1 LICQACGCEADLFDL
16 GYIITFFVR
25 LPPFPSSS
33 FPLPL
38 HPNSLLPQD
47 LDTQD
52 YLNDSPTLILNSQS
66 IFDNALAGASSTTD
80 EFLVISHDIHNQTS
94 QVLVEYMLKGL
105 LSKGYKPVTVGECL
119 GDPKAN
125 WYRVDPSST
134 LG

>member
-1 LICQACGCEADLFDL
+1 VCRARARSCDADV
-16 GYIITFFVR
+16 TT
-25 LPPFPSSS
+25 PPTFPSSS

-38 HPNSLLPQD
+38 HPNSFPPQN

-52 YLNDSPTLILNSQS
+52 YLNDSPTLILNSES
-66 IFDNALAGASSTTD
+66 IFDNALAGASSATD

-119 GDPKAN
+119 GDPKTN